1 MLLVA
6 GPLLAWAA
14 ELVTAAAW
22 QHPHYAPL
30 YNWVSHLGLT
40 GPRQV
45 TFQQVGYSPLGA
57 VMDAGWVLYGAMLVV
72 ATVLLFDVRKGVA
85 PVVISVLPIVSGI
98 GVSLVGI
105 FQGSN
110 ANVANGL
117 IAFHQIGAQSVMVAG
132 NVIAIIVGNVGSRIG
147 LSPKRCTVNILLGVV
162 GLASFTVFMTDV
174 STGWMWNVGM
184 FERGAIYPI
193 MISHVL
199 LGRDLL
205 ANRSSQRMATP
216 TGDHSAPPLATST
229 HCPNDTTWPRD
240 GDLSNLILEI
250 TASFESGITSSTPPT

>member
-1 MLLVA
+1 MVRSGPAARAGALLLVA

-14 ELVTAAAW
+14 EIVTAAAW
-22 QHPHYAPL
+22 QQPHYAPL

-40 GPRQV
+40 GPSQV

-57 VMDAGWVLYGAMLVV
+57 VMDAGWVLYGAMLVI
-72 ATVLLFDVRKGVA
+72 AALLVFDVRKGVA
-85 PVVISVLPIVSGI
+85 PTVIIVLAIVSGI

-117 IAFHQIGAQSVMVAG
+117 IAFHQIGAQSVLVTG
-132 NVIAIIVGNVGSRIG
+132 NVMAIIVGTVGSRIG
-147 LSPKRCTVNILLGVV
+147 LSHKRCTVNILLGLV
-162 GLASFTVFMTDV
+162 GLASFTVFMIDV

-193 MISHVL
+193 MISHIL
-199 LGRDLL
+199 LGRALL
-205 ANRSSQRMATP
+205 ANHRAQRTDTP
-216 TGDHSAPPLATST
+216 TGSRSLSA
-229 HCPNDTTWPRD
+229 TTRHVD
-240 GDLSNLILEI
+240 ALS
-250 TASFESGITSSTPPT
+250 

>member
-1 MLLVA
+1 MVRSGPAARVGALLFVA

-14 ELVTAAAW
+14 EIVTAAAW
-22 QHPHYAPL
+22 QQPHYAPL

-45 TFQQVGYSPLGA
+45 TFEQVGYSPLGA
-57 VMDAGWVLYGAMLVV
+57 VMDAGWVLYGAMLVI
-72 ATVLLFDVRKGVA
+72 AALLVFDVRKGA
-85 PVVISVLPIVSGI
+85 ASIVITVLAIVSGI
-98 GVSLVGI
+98 GVSLVGV

-132 NVIAIIVGNVGSRIG
+132 NVMAIIVGTVGSRIG
-147 LSPKRCTVNILLGVV
+147 LSHKRSTVNVLLGIV
-162 GLASFTVFMTDV
+162 GLASFTIFMTDV

-184 FERGAIYPI
+184 LERGAIYPI
-193 MISHVL
+193 MISHIL

-205 ANRSSQRMATP
+205 ANHRAHRLDTP
-216 TGDHSAPPLATST
+216 TGSRSLSA
-229 HCPNDTTWPRD
+229 TTRHVD
-240 GDLSNLILEI
+240 ALSL
-250 TASFESGITSSTPPT
+250 

>member
-1 MLLVA
+1 MVRSGPAARVGALLLVA

-14 ELVTAAAW
+14 EIVTAAAW
-22 QHPHYAPL
+22 QQPHYAPL

-40 GPRQV
+40 RPRQV

-57 VMDAGWVLYGAMLVV
+57 VMDAGWVLYGAMLVI
-72 ATVLLFDVRKGVA
+72 AALLLFDVRKGVA
-85 PVVISVLPIVSGI
+85 PTVISVLAIVSGI

-110 ANVANGL
+110 ANLSNGF

-132 NVIAIIVGNVGSRIG
+132 NVMAVAVGARIG
-147 LSPKRCTVNILLGVV
+147 VSRKRQTISMLLGIT
-162 GLASFTVFMTDV
+162 GLASFAVFMADV
-174 STGWMWNVGM
+174 FTGWMWNVGM

-199 LGRDLL
+199 LGRHLL
-205 ANRSSQRMATP
+205 ANHRARRMDTP
-216 TGDHSAPPLATST
+216 TGSRSLSATAR
-229 HCPNDTTWPRD
+229 HIEA
-240 GDLSNLILEI
+240 LSSRYDVAE
-250 TASFESGITSSTPPT
+250 GW